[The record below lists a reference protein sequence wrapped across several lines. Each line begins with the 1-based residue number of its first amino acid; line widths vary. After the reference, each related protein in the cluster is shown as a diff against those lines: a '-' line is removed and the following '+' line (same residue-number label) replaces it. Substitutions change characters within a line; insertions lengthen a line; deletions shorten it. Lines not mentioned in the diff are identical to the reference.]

1 MGNQIVTVDFRK
13 RESTETLTVTKNRS
27 RTANDE
33 QRGRRHLTPQE
44 VESICKTIRKHSRY
58 PDRDELMVLAGFH
71 HGFRVSELTSVK
83 WQHVDLKTGQLS
95 VKRLKNGID
104 TQHPIADKREL
115 MLLRRLHREQGKPTS
130 GYLFRNERGG
140 AVSTNGFQR
149 MFNRFSEKATG
160 TRWNAHALRHACGT
174 TLIDRGHDVRT
185 VQVYMGHANIQN
197 TVKYL
202 HESTKQFQ
210 KIEW

>member
-1 MGNQIVTVDFRK
+1 MANQIVAVDFRK
-13 RESTETLTVTKNRS
+13 RESTETLTVKNRS

-44 VESICKTIRKHSRY
+44 VESICKTIRKQSRY
-58 PDRDELMVLAGFH
+58 ADRDELMVLAAFH

-83 WQHVDLKTGQLS
+83 WQHVDRKTGQLT

-130 GYLFRNERGG
+130 GFVFRNERGG

-160 TRWNAHALRHACGT
+160 ICWNAHALRHACGT
-174 TLIDRGHDVRT
+174 ALIDRGHDVRT